1 MISIELECLIYVS
14 NRTHDN
20 NIQEFWFSM
29 KDRELIQ
36 FDNTMLLAKHYIVF
50 NFRNADEKQL
60 ITKEIP
66 TISAQTLMSI
76 AGGCS
81 YRIEDMDFLF
91 MRGAKVRYSEIFGE
105 EQKTDHSLV
114 FHSNRFWGRIACII
128 QECIDLIYRQG
139 LQCFLLLEIKVIPV
153 LHTMFDTPYPVD
165 SKRAIEIYKKLKQEL
180 TLLQKQISFK
190 NLGKTATGKKSSN
203 DKEVQNL
210 IAQRNKLENKLMRFP
225 KELSGIRKEKAYI
238 FSKFRSIG
246 TDTFRISTYSANIQ
260 GFPKELRQCLLPRQG
275 NKLIEYDIVC
285 SQLMLLAGLA
295 EEDSLI
301 QCYLR
306 DMDLYTFISSE
317 ILEKSK
323 DEIFAK
329 ERGIYKTIILQTL
342 YGAGVDTIQ
351 KEVQGI
357 GCRMNNDKIR
367 EFNRQFYR
375 LFPAIRKYIE
385 RVKTVEEIT
394 LPTGRKYCMK
404 NIAPY
409 ARLSYILQYIE
420 AETLRKILIALSEKS
435 VEMKFGIYLCIHDS
449 IFIETSNEDIAG
461 LREFILKCF
470 NKAVSEY
477 FKNIK
482 KINIKETIFYE
493 ES

>member
-1 MISIELECLIYVS
+1 MISIGFKWLIYAS
-14 NRTHDN
+14 NRTHGNSFQD
-20 NIQEFWFSM
+20 FWFDM
-29 KDRELIQ
+29 QDNELVQ
-36 FDNTMLLAKHYIVF
+36 PDSAALMAKRYLVV
-50 NFRNADEKQL
+50 NFRCIDEKQL
-60 ITKEIP
+60 IAKEIP
-66 TISAQTLMSI
+66 TISVQTLMSI

-105 EQKTDHSLV
+105 EQKINCSLI

-139 LQCFLLLEIKVIPV
+139 LQRFLLLEIKVIPV
-153 LHTMFDTPYPVD
+153 LHEIFDTPYPVD
-165 SKRAIEIYKKLKQEL
+165 SKRAKETYKKLKQEL
-180 TLLQKQISFK
+180 TLLQKQIGHEGLEK
-190 NLGKTATGKKSSN
+190 GQIIEKKSDS
-203 DKEVQNL
+203 KKIQSL
-210 IAQRNKLENKLMRFP
+210 ISQRDKLENKLMRFP
-225 KELSGIRKEKAYI
+225 KELSGIRQEKAYI

-301 QCYLR
+301 QCYLS

-317 ILEKSK
+317 ILGKSK
-323 DEIFAK
+323 DKIFAK
-329 ERGIYKTIILQTL
+329 ERGVYKTIILQTL

-385 RVKTVEEIT
+385 RVKTMEEIP

-409 ARLSYILQYIE
+409 SRLAHILQYIE
-420 AETLRKILIALSEKS
+420 AEILRKILIALSEKS
-435 VEMKFGIYLCIHDS
+435 VEMKFRIYLCIHDS
-449 IFIETSNEDIAG
+449 VFIETGNEDIAG
-461 LREFILKCF
+461 VRGFILKCF
-470 NKAVSEY
+470 DKAVSKY

-482 KINIKETIFYE
+482 KINVKEMIFYE
-493 ES
+493 EP